1 MGLIHLLCQSYHF
14 LDKSNTI
21 LRPLRKLEPAILQRL
36 VTGALVRCLL
46 DSNYQSAI
54 RACTKLQE
62 HARVKS
68 QPMLDEL
75 KEICTTNKKKR
86 KSTSTPEKES
96 PAVTTAVAVSSKS
109 NTTTIE
115 KNNKKTPTAVI
126 PSLSDILS
134 LSSYQKS
141 KLAKVPN
148 GVLISFFFLLLL
160 WSDIFLKKSRRQ
172 LKFINKR
179 KRRKEK
185 RKRKKTKMRKRRRIK
200 KRKQRATKRKSN

>member
-36 VTGALVRCLL
+36 VTGALVRCLR
-46 DSNYQSAI
+46 DPNYQSAI
-54 RACTKLQE
+54 RSCMKLQE

-75 KEICTTNKKKR
+75 KEICTNKKR
-86 KSTSTPEKES
+86 KTISTPEKES
-96 PAVTTAVAVSSKS
+96 PAVTTAVAVSSSKP

-115 KNNKKTPTAVI
+115 KSNKKTPTVI

-141 KLAKVPN
+141 KLTKVAN
-148 GVLISFFFLLLL
+148 GV
-160 WSDIFLKKSRRQ
+160 
-172 LKFINKR
+172 
-179 KRRKEK
+179 
-185 RKRKKTKMRKRRRIK
+185 
-200 KRKQRATKRKSN
+200 